1 MRQPLFRRWVS
12 WSMRELKEVF
22 IRSELKGVFR
32 RWVWWL
38 IRELKK
44 SEQKGVFRRWVL
56 WLIRELKEKCSED
69 GCCG

>member
-1 MRQPLFRRWVS
+1 
-12 WSMRELKEVF
+12 MRELKEVF